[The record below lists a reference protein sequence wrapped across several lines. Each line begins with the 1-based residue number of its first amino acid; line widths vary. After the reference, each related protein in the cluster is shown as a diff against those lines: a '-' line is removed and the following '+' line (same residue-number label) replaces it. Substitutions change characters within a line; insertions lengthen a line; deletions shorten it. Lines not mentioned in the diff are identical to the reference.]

1 MFHFKSI
8 VAAGVTALALSACV
22 DTSTATNVTAVSAKR
37 NVVITNATG
46 RTIWRFDGSRVST
59 SSWEEDILGSSVLS
73 NGSSVNINFDDGT
86 GACMFDMRAE
96 FRDGSA
102 KVINNVNVCRVSQV
116 TFR

>member
-22 DTSTATNVTAVSAKR
+22 ETTGATTISSSLNR
-37 NVVITNATG
+37 NVIITNATG
-46 RTIWRFDGSRVST
+46 QTIWRFYGSRTST
-59 SSWEEDILGSSVLS
+59 SSWEEDILGSSILP
-73 NGSSVNINFDDGT
+73 NGDSININFDDGT
-86 GACMFDMRAE
+86 GACMFDFKAE

-102 KVINNVNVCRVSQV
+102 KILNNVNVCTTTRV